1 MNKRFFI
8 KLGFFLLSA
17 LLLIFAPNLLSPYPF
32 EPTFAFLLKHIRYS
46 CYANLIVFLIAT
58 MVFNRLQRF
67 PSASTWVAVFNLL
80 GSLYFVVFMVIFALH
95 LPYSIRV
102 LSGGFI
108 VNFVLLSVLLMS
120 SISNRKLRLALVPFG
135 IVKQFSNSQRYR
147 FSMLRTAQLP
157 AGAIDGL
164 VVDFR
169 TGKLS
174 SAWEAFVAQSAISGI
189 PVYSANHLYE
199 SMTGR
204 VDINHLM
211 ENNFGVLAPSKFY
224 ISFKR
229 LIESIFILLMSPL
242 LILILLAIALVVAM
256 DGDGEIIFVQQRVGL
271 AGRRFHMYKFRTM
284 RPHDQSQ
291 PKRLSNDHHRVT
303 AIGKVLRKYRLDELP
318 QLWNVLKGDMS
329 LIGPRPDAVE
339 LHTEYEHSVP
349 FYVYRS
355 IVRPGIS
362 GWAQVMHGYT
372 ASSDETWVKL
382 SYDFY
387 YIKHF
392 SFWIDFL
399 IFFKTIKVMLNG
411 FGHK

>member
-8 KLGFFLLSA
+8 KLCFFLLSG

-32 EPTFAFLLKHIRYS
+32 EPSFAFLLKNIRYS
-46 CYANLIVFLIAT
+46 CYANLIVFLIAIII
-58 MVFNRLQRF
+58 FNRLQRF
-67 PSASTWVAVFNLL
+67 PSASTWVAVINLL
-80 GSLYFVVFMVIFALH
+80 TSIYFVAFMVIFTLH

-108 VNFVLLSVLLMS
+108 CNFVLLNLLLTN
-120 SISNRKLRLALVPFG
+120 IGHAKLRLALVPFG
-135 IVKQFSNSQRYR
+135 IVKQFTNSQRYR
-147 FSMLRTAQLP
+147 FSRLRTAQLP
-157 AGAIDGL
+157 TSAIDGL

-169 TGKLS
+169 SGKLS

-199 SMTGR
+199 AMSGR
-204 VDINHLM
+204 VDIDHLM

-229 LIESIFILLMSPL
+229 LIESIFILLLSPL
-242 LILILLAIALVVAM
+242 LLLILLAVALAVAM

-271 AGRRFHMYKFRTM
+271 AGRRFQMYKFRTM
-284 RPHDQSQ
+284 RPHDHSQ
-291 PKRLSNDHHRVT
+291 PKQLSNDHHRVT
-303 AIGKVLRKYRLDELP
+303 PIGKILRKYRLDELP

-339 LHTEYEHSVP
+339 LHTEYEQSVP
-349 FYVYRS
+349 FYIYRS

-392 SFWIDFL
+392 SFWMDFL